1 MARIIDWFIAE
12 KLGLTKMPEYL
23 PTVVTSFLV
32 FTFIHR
38 IVAPSVSRIVAPVS
52 YGAIKTARTRNT
64 WGIHFTSQ
72 INVVLLVSLS
82 LWCMKTS
89 TQDGSDHLDKAF
101 GWDNHAGFTNA
112 IAVGYFLW
120 DALDSILNFIDTGYV
135 IHGFACL
142 AIYSLS
148 FRPFSAYYAVRC
160 LMWEASTFFLN
171 NHWFLD
177 KMNLTGSTLQLV
189 NGICLLV
196 TFFCVRII
204 YGGIMSYRFFATLR
218 HVSQDLPSIY
228 LFVYTAGNLTLQGLN
243 WYWLT
248 KMVAALRKR
257 FNGDAK
263 RSAKLMNNTDVTAR
277 ANGNGY
283 RK

>member
-1 MARIIDWFIAE
+1 MAGIIDWFIAE
-12 KLGLTKMPEYL
+12 KLGLTKLPAYL
-23 PTVVTSFLV
+23 PTVVSSFLV

-38 IVAPSVSRIVAPVS
+38 IIAPFVSKIVAPVS
-52 YGAIKTARTRNT
+52 YGAIKSARTRNT

-72 INVVLLVSLS
+72 INVLLLVPLS

-89 TQDGSDHLDKAF
+89 TQDSTDHLDKAF
-101 GWDNHAGFTNA
+101 GWDDNAGFVNA
-112 IAVGYFLW
+112 IAAGYFLW
-120 DALDSILNFIDTGYV
+120 DALDSIANFIDTGYV
-135 IHGFACL
+135 VHGFACL
-142 AIYSLS
+142 TIYALS
-148 FRPFSAYYAVRC
+148 FRPFGSYFAVRC
-160 LMWEASTFFLN
+160 LLWEASTFFLN

-177 KMNLTGSTLQLV
+177 KINLTGSTLQLV

-196 TFFCVRII
+196 TFFSTRII
-204 YGGIMSYRFFATLR
+204 FGGYTSYNFFATLW
-218 HVSQDLPSIY
+218 HVYHDVPFFYSFIY
-228 LFVYTAGNLTLQGLN
+228 TVGNLTLQGLN

-263 RSAKLMNNTDVTAR
+263 RKHVNGTDVTAR
-277 ANGNGY
+277 VKSNGY